1 MKNELLTLTEA
12 SARIRSGAILSIA
25 GPDALLAQLPRG
37 TWIGGTTVYMLTDD
51 GGARIEDRL
60 FCSTFESATS
70 ATLRHLTPDTLPDL
84 ATGQHDGGVT
94 VLLIPAFSAAH
105 SRFALEGTSYPG
117 LFDQPLMG
125 WITGVP
131 VEEIG
136 TSAPAAYD
144 GQTGTRHTE
153 GAVALYLALPAG
165 AAPTLDIVNIF
176 TPSDEAATT
185 FTFPETGFSATSA
198 QVNGETVALAPY
210 LRERGIDI
218 RLPLIAN
225 YAGALINVSFQ
236 SIDDTTGEVTF
247 YAPVIAGVE
256 YRLAQ
261 AMPDYA
267 AAFAETLGTGG
278 DGMLSCNCILNYLHG
293 DMAGKK
299 TGRFTG
305 PVTFGEIAYILLNQT
320 LVKLDLAA

>member
-1 MKNELLTLTEA
+1 MKNELLTLPEA
-12 SARIRSGAILSIA
+12 AARIRAGHILSIA

-37 TWIGGTTVYMLTDD
+37 QWIGGTTVYMLTED
-51 GGARIEDRL
+51 GGARVEDRL
-60 FCSTFESATS
+60 FCSTFESATGAS
-70 ATLRHLTPDTLPDL
+70 IRHLAPDALPGL
-84 ATGQHDGGVT
+84 AEGRTAQGVT

-105 SRFALEGTSYPG
+105 SRFALDGTTYPG

-136 TSAPAAYD
+136 TATPAAYD
-144 GQTGTRHTE
+144 GTTGTRHTE
-153 GAVALYLALPAG
+153 GAVALHVALPADTS
-165 AAPTLDIVNIF
+165 ATLDIVNIF
-176 TPSDEAATT
+176 TPADAVTL
-185 FTFPETGFSATSA
+185 TFPETGFSTRRAE
-198 QVNGETVALAPY
+198 VNGQPVDLAAW
-210 LRERGIDI
+210 LTDQGIDT

-225 YAGALINVSFQ
+225 YAGALINVSFRQ
-236 SIDDTTGEVTF
+236 VDPATGEVSF
-247 YAPVIAGVE
+247 YAPVIAGVD
-256 YRLAQ
+256 YRLAT

-267 AAFAETLGTGG
+267 AAFATTLGTGG
-278 DGMLSCNCILNYLHG
+278 DGMLSCNCILNYLYG
-293 DMAGKK
+293 DMAGKR

>member
-12 SARIRSGAILSIA
+12 AARIRAGSILSIA

-37 TWIGGTTVYMLTDD
+37 TWIGGTTVYMLTED
-51 GGARIEDRL
+51 GGARVDDRL
-60 FCSTFESATS
+60 FCSSFESATG
-70 ATLRHLTPDTLPDL
+70 ATIRHLAPDALPQL
-84 ATGQHDGGVT
+84 TEGRADGVS
-94 VLLIPAFSAAH
+94 VLLIPAFSQAH
-105 SRFALEGTSYPG
+105 SRFALDGTTYPG

-136 TSAPAAYD
+136 ASTPATYD
-144 GQTGTRHTE
+144 GTTGTRHSE
-153 GAVALYLALPAG
+153 GAVVMHVALPEG
-165 AAPTLDIVNIF
+165 TAANLDIVNIF
-176 TPSDEAATT
+176 TPSEAAATT
-185 FTFPETGFSATSA
+185 FTFPETGFSASKA
-198 QVNGETVALAPY
+198 RVNGTEVDLAAY
-210 LRERGIDI
+210 ITAQGLDT

-236 SIDDTTGEVTF
+236 NVDTAKGEVTF

-256 YRLAQ
+256 YRLAS

-267 AAFAETLGTGG
+267 AAFAATLGTGG
-278 DGMLSCNCILNYLHG
+278 EGMLSCNCILNYLHG